1 VKTIGVIGGL
11 GPQATI
17 DFESR
22 VHRVAQR
29 LVPPAGPSGYPPLV
43 VYYYRS
49 VPFVATE
56 SGVPELPLRP
66 HPDLIEAAAKL
77 GGIADFIVITSNFLH
92 LFAADVERAS
102 GCEVLSMIDVT
113 LAEVDRRR
121 WRHVGV
127 LGFGDPLVYT
137 QRLGPMGLTSETITD
152 ELRTGLDRAI
162 LMVMEGRDDAH
173 SARTAHDAVEE
184 LQARGV
190 DGIILGCTEIPL
202 LLGDAANTPDLI
214 NPLQLLAEAA
224 VNHALN

>member
-1 VKTIGVIGGL
+1 LAAWGRRRQSISNRAYIG
-11 GPQATI
+11 
-17 DFESR
+17 SR
-22 VHRVAQR
+22 SGSFHLLA
-29 LVPPAGPSGYPPLV
+29 PAAIRRSSST
-43 VYYYRS
+43 YYRS
-49 VPFVATE
+49 LPFAPTE

-92 LFAADVERAS
+92 LFAAEIERAS
-102 GCEVLSMIDVT
+102 GREVLSMIDAT
-113 LAEVDRRR
+113 LAEVHRRD
-121 WRHVGV
+121 WRHIGV

-137 QRLGPMGLTSETITD
+137 QRLGPIGLTSETITD
-152 ELRTGLDRAI
+152 ELRTSLDSTI
-162 LMVMEGRDDAH
+162 LKVMEGRDGAH
-173 SARTAHDAVEE
+173 SARTARDAIEE

-224 VNHALN
+224 VDHALN